1 MSTSSS
7 DLAFVFP
14 GQGSQSVG
22 MMSAW
27 AESTTV
33 RDTFAEAS
41 QVLGYDIWQLSE
53 QGPAEEL
60 DRTDRTQPAILTA
73 SVALWRLWQERGGKE
88 PALFAG
94 HSLGEYSALVAAG
107 SLQFADAVELVA
119 ERGKYMQEAVAA
131 GRGAMAAIIG
141 LQDEQVIESCARAAQ
156 GQVVQ
161 AVNFNAPGQVVIA
174 GDAEAVERA
183 GEIARQEGAKR
194 VLPLSVSVPS
204 HCSLMQ
210 PAAERLADKL
220 AAVDIVPPRSAV
232 LHNVDVEPCQDPEGI
247 RVKLVQQLANPVR
260 WSETISRIK
269 ADGVQVVGECGPGK
283 VLSGLVKRIEKSLS
297 AEPLYE
303 PGSFDKLLGNFS

>member
-33 RDTFAEAS
+33 RDTFAEAG

-73 SVALWRLWQERGGKE
+73 SIALWRLWQERGGKE

-247 RVKLVQQLANPVR
+247 REKLVQQLANPVR

>member
-33 RDTFAEAS
+33 RDTFAEAG

-73 SVALWRLWQERGGKE
+73 SIALWRLWQERGGKE

-247 RVKLVQQLANPVR
+247 REKLVQQLANPVR
-260 WSETISRIK
+260 WSETISRLK